1 MIIGTNQWE
10 VLIMEVLTISA
21 ITVFVYATL
30 CTRIHKNVIYLAAG
44 HSFWVDLLFTGV
56 IAIFAGVTGSLTAM
70 MISSVTGLL
79 ISVGLFGLKW
89 YHGSA
94 RFVRKINPTTGKKT
108 FKIGVEFM
116 PPTKEVPQFIQTI
129 ISYKQKVG
137 SFIKPANSVVATA

>member
-1 MIIGTNQWE
+1 M
-10 VLIMEVLTISA
+10 LEVLTISA

-70 MISSVTGLL
+70 MISSVTGLF
-79 ISVGLFGLKW
+79 ISLGLFGLKW

-94 RFVRKINPTTGKKT
+94 KIVRKINPTTGKKT
-108 FKIGVEFM
+108 FKLGVQFL
-116 PPTKEVPQFIQTI
+116 PPTKEVPQFVRSIV
-129 ISYKQKVG
+129 SYKQKIG
-137 SFIKPANSVVATA
+137 SYMKPATPVVATV